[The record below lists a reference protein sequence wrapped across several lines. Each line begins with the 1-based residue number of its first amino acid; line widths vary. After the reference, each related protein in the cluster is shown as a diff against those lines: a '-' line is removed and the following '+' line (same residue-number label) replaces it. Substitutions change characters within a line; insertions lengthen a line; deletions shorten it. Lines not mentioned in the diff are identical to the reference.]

1 MIDPDPSAL
10 LDSGQLDPT
19 GPEWEFRDRIGP
31 RLPPRRAPGEVVEAV
46 SRLLANDDEWRG
58 SRAGVG
64 EAMSAPYTTP
74 DSPERLIEALTR

>member
-1 MIDPDPSAL
+1 L